1 MGLFDKIRNEF
12 IDIIEWVDQTPD
24 TIVWKFPRYQNEIKM
39 NSKLTVRE
47 SQWAVFMNEGTIAD
61 IFTPGMYTLS
71 TQNMPIL
78 TTLKGWK
85 YGFNSPFKADVFF
98 VSTRQFVNQKWGTR
112 NPVMLRDA
120 EFGPVRLRAFGSF
133 AFRVKDPGVFIR
145 EVAATNPEFSVEGIN
160 EQLRNLAVSRGMD
173 AIAEA
178 KIPVLDLAANYD
190 EVSAKITDK
199 IKSEFNELGL
209 ELTKFL
215 IENISLPPE
224 VEAALDKRSSM
235 GIVGNLGAYAQF
247 QAANAME
254 QAAANPN
261 GGLAGAGLGAGLG
274 MAIGGQVGNIF
285 QPNTVNG
292 PAANTVNGPAANTG
306 SGADAPPPLPGAT
319 PFFAAIDGKQA
330 GPYTMDQLSQLI
342 AAGTI
347 NQQSQ
352 VWKKGMAGWASA
364 NTVPELASLFN
375 NMPPPLPG
383 S

>member
-12 IDIIEWVDQTPD
+12 VDIIEWVDTTND
-24 TIVWKFPRYQNEIKM
+24 TIMWKFPRYQNEIKM

-47 SQWAVFMNEGTIAD
+47 SQWAIFLNEGAIAD
-61 IFTPGMYTLS
+61 VFQPGMYTLS

-78 TTLKGWK
+78 TTLKGWTF
-85 YGFNSPFKADVFF
+85 GFNSPFKADVFF
-98 VSTRQFVNQKWGTR
+98 VSSRQFVNQKWGTR
-112 NPVMLRDA
+112 NPIMLRDA

-133 AFRVKDPGVFIR
+133 AFRVKDPAVFLK
-145 EVAATNPEFSVEGIN
+145 EVAATNPEFSVEAIN

-190 EVSAKITDK
+190 EVSARITEK
-199 IKSEFNELGL
+199 IKPEFTELGL

-254 QAAANPN
+254 EAAKNPAG
-261 GGLAGAGLGAGLG
+261 GGLAGAGVGAGLG
-274 MAIGGQVGNIF
+274 IAVGGQMANVFAN
-285 QPNTVNG
+285 NTVQGNDG
-292 PAANTVNGPAANTG
+292 
-306 SGADAPPPLPGAT
+306 PPPLPGAT
-319 PFFAAIDGKQA
+319 PYYAAIDGKQA
-330 GPYTMDQLSQLI
+330 GPYTMEQLGQLV
-342 AAGTI
+342 AAGTVHA
-347 NQQSQ
+347 QSP
-352 VWKKGMAGWASA
+352 VWKKGMAAWAAA
-364 NTVPELASLFN
+364 NTVPELASIFG
-375 NMPPPLPG
+375 NMPRPLPNA
-383 S
+383 

>member
-1 MGLFDKIRNEF
+1 MGLFDKISNEF
-12 IDIIEWVDQTPD
+12 IDIIEWVDSTSD
-24 TIVWKFPRYQNEIKM
+24 TIVWKFPRYHNEIKM

-47 SQWAVFMNEGTIAD
+47 SQWAVFMNEGAIAD
-61 IFTPGMYTLS
+61 VFTPGMYTLT
-71 TQNMPIL
+71 TQNMPLL

-98 VSTRQFVNQKWGTR
+98 VSTRQFINQKWGTR

-133 AFRVKDPGVFIR
+133 AFRVKDPGVFIK
-145 EVAATNPEFSVEGIN
+145 EIAATNPEFSVEGIN

-190 EVSAKITDK
+190 EVSARITEKIR
-199 IKSEFNELGL
+199 SEFNELGL

-235 GIVGNLGAYAQF
+235 GIVGNLGAYAQY

-254 QAAANPN
+254 EAAKNPN

-274 MAIGGQVGNIF
+274 MAIGGQVGNVF
-285 QPNTVNG
+285 QNNTVHGNDG
-292 PAANTVNGPAANTG
+292 
-306 SGADAPPPLPGAT
+306 PPPLPGT
-319 PFFAAIDGKQA
+319 QPFFVAIDGKQA
-330 GPYTMDQLSQLI
+330 GPYTIDQLTQL
-342 AAGTI
+342 AATGTV

-352 VWKKGMAGWASA
+352 VWKKGMPAWAAA
-364 NTVPELASLFN
+364 NTVPELSTLFN
-375 NMPPPLPG
+375 NVPPPLPG
-383 S
+383 A

>member
-12 IDIIEWVDQTPD
+12 IDIIEWVDPSPD
-24 TIVWKFPRYQNEIKM
+24 TIVWKFPRYHNEIKM

-47 SQWAVFMNEGTIAD
+47 SQWAVFMNEGAIAD
-61 IFTPGMYTLS
+61 VFTPGMYTLT

-98 VSTRQFVNQKWGTR
+98 VSSRQFINQKWGTR
-112 NPVMLRDA
+112 NPIMLRDA
-120 EFGPVRLRAFGSF
+120 EFGPIRIRAFGSF
-133 AFRVKDPGVFIR
+133 AFRVKDPGVFIK
-145 EVAATNPEFSVEGIN
+145 EIAATNPEFSVEGVN

-190 EVSAKITDK
+190 EVSTKITEK
-199 IKSEFNELGL
+199 IRSEFNELGL

-254 QAAANPN
+254 QAAQNPGG
-261 GGLAGAGLGAGLG
+261 GGLAGAGIGAGLG
-274 MAIGGQVGNIF
+274 MAIGGQVGNVF
-285 QPNTVNG
+285 QNNTVQGNDG
-292 PAANTVNGPAANTG
+292 
-306 SGADAPPPLPGAT
+306 PPPLPGAVSL
-319 PFFAAIDGKQA
+319 FVAIDGKQA

-352 VWKKGMAGWASA
+352 VWKKGMTGWTAA
-364 NTVPELASLFN
+364 NTIPELASLFN
-375 NMPPPLPG
+375 NVPPPLPG
-383 S
+383 A

>member
-12 IDIIEWVDQTPD
+12 IDIIEWVDASSD
-24 TIVWKFPRYQNEIKM
+24 TIVWKFPRYHNEIKM

-47 SQWAVFMNEGTIAD
+47 SQWAVFMNEGAIAD
-61 IFTPGMYTLS
+61 VFTPGMYTLT

-98 VSTRQFVNQKWGTR
+98 VSTRQFIDQKWGTR

-133 AFRVKDPGVFIR
+133 AFRVKDPGVFIK
-145 EVAATNPEFSVEGIN
+145 EIAATNPEFSVEGIN

-190 EVSAKITDK
+190 EVSAKITEK
-199 IKSEFNELGL
+199 IRSEFNELGL

-254 QAAANPN
+254 EAAKNPN

-274 MAIGGQVGNIF
+274 MAIGGQVGNVF
-285 QPNTVNG
+285 QNNTVQGNDG
-292 PAANTVNGPAANTG
+292 
-306 SGADAPPPLPGAT
+306 PPPLPGT
-319 PFFAAIDGKQA
+319 LPFFVAIDGKQA
-330 GPYTMDQLSQLI
+330 GPYTIDQLTQLA

-352 VWKKGMAGWASA
+352 VWKKGMPAWATA
-364 NTVPELASLFN
+364 NTVPELSTVFN
-375 NMPPPLPG
+375 NVPPPLPG
-383 S
+383 A

>member
-12 IDIIEWVDQTPD
+12 IDIIEWVDTSSD
-24 TIVWKFPRYQNEIKM
+24 TIVWKFPRYHNEIKM

-47 SQWAVFMNEGTIAD
+47 SQWAVFMNEGAIAD
-61 IFTPGMYTLS
+61 VFTPGMYTLT

-98 VSTRQFVNQKWGTR
+98 VSTRQFINQKWGTR

-133 AFRVKDPGVFIR
+133 AFRVKDPGVFIK
-145 EVAATNPEFSVEGIN
+145 EIAATNPEFSVEGIN

-190 EVSAKITDK
+190 EVSAKITEK
-199 IKSEFNELGL
+199 IRSEFNELGL

-235 GIVGNLGAYAQF
+235 GIVGNLGAYAQY

-254 QAAANPN
+254 EAAKNPN

-274 MAIGGQVGNIF
+274 MAIGGQVGNVF
-285 QPNTVNG
+285 QNNTVQGNDG
-292 PAANTVNGPAANTG
+292 
-306 SGADAPPPLPGAT
+306 PPPLPGAL
-319 PFFAAIDGKQA
+319 PFFVAIDGKQA
-330 GPYTMDQLSQLI
+330 GPYTIDQLTQLA

-352 VWKKGMAGWASA
+352 VWKKGMPAWAAA
-364 NTVPELASLFN
+364 NTVPDLSTIFN
-375 NMPPPLPG
+375 NVPPPLPG
-383 S
+383 A

>member
-12 IDIIEWVDQTPD
+12 IDIIEWVDPSTD
-24 TIVWKFPRYQNEIKM
+24 TIVWKFPRYNNEIKM

-47 SQWAVFMNEGTIAD
+47 SQWAVFMNEGAIAD
-61 IFTPGMYTLS
+61 VFTPGMYTLT

-85 YGFNSPFKADVFF
+85 YGFNSPFKTDVFF
-98 VSTRQFVNQKWGTR
+98 VSQRQFINQKWGTR

-133 AFRVKDPGVFIR
+133 AFRVKDPGVFIK
-145 EVAATNPEFSVEGIN
+145 EIAATNPEFSVDSIN

-190 EVSAKITDK
+190 EVSAKIGDK

-247 QAANAME
+247 QAANAM
-254 QAAANPN
+254 
-261 GGLAGAGLGAGLG
+261 
-274 MAIGGQVGNIF
+274 AIGGQVGNVF
-285 QPNTVNG
+285 QNNTAQGND
-292 PAANTVNGPAANTG
+292 
-306 SGADAPPPLPGAT
+306 SPPPLPSAT
-319 PFFAAIDGKQA
+319 TFFAAIDGKQA

-342 AAGTI
+342 SAGTI

-352 VWKKGMAGWASA
+352 IWKKGMPAWAAA

-375 NMPPPLPG
+375 NTPPPLPG
-383 S
+383 Q

>member
-12 IDIIEWVDQTPD
+12 IDIIEWVDPSTD
-24 TIVWKFPRYQNEIKM
+24 TIVWKFPRYHNEIKM

-47 SQWAVFMNEGTIAD
+47 SQWAVFLNEGAIAD
-61 IFTPGMYTLS
+61 VFTPGMYTLT
-71 TQNMPIL
+71 TQNMPLL
-78 TTLKGWK
+78 TTLKGWQ

-98 VSTRQFVNQKWGTR
+98 VSTRQFINQKWGTR

-133 AFRVKDPGVFIR
+133 AFRVKDPGVFIK
-145 EVAATNPEFSVEGIN
+145 EVAATNPEFTVEGIN

-190 EVSAKITDK
+190 EVSARITEKIR
-199 IKSEFNELGL
+199 SEFNELGL

-254 QAAANPN
+254 EAAKNPG
-261 GGLAGAGLGAGLG
+261 GGLAGAGLGAGVG
-274 MAIGGQVGNIF
+274 MAIGGQLGNVF
-285 QPNTVNG
+285 QSNTVQGNDG
-292 PAANTVNGPAANTG
+292 
-306 SGADAPPPLPGAT
+306 PPPLPTAT
-319 PFFAAIDGKQA
+319 PYYAAIDGKQA
-330 GPYTMDQLSQLI
+330 GPYTADQLSQLI
-342 AAGTI
+342 TAGTI

-352 VWKKGMAGWASA
+352 VWHKGMSAWAAA

-383 S
+383 A

>member
-12 IDIIEWVDQTPD
+12 IDILEWVDASGD
-24 TIVWKFPRYQNEIKM
+24 TIVWKFPRYHNEIKM
-39 NSKLTVRE
+39 DSKLTVRE
-47 SQWAVFMNEGTIAD
+47 SQCAVFMNEGVIAD
-61 IFTPGMYTLS
+61 VFMPGMYTLS

-98 VSTRQFVNQKWGTR
+98 VSMRQFTNQKWGTR

-133 AFRVKDPGVFIR
+133 AFRVKDPGVFIK

-173 AIAEA
+173 SIAEA
-178 KIPVLDLAANYD
+178 KVPILDLAANYD
-190 EVSAKITDK
+190 EVSIRITEK
-199 IKSEFNELGL
+199 IKPEFAELGL
-209 ELTKFL
+209 DLTKFL

-224 VEAALDKRSSM
+224 VETALDKRSSM
-235 GIVGNLGAYAQF
+235 GIVGNLGAYTQF

-254 QAAANPN
+254 QAASNPGG
-261 GGLAGAGLGAGLG
+261 GGLAGAGIGAGLG
-274 MAIGGQVGNIF
+274 MAIGGQVGNVF
-285 QPNTVNG
+285 QNNTVQGNDG
-292 PAANTVNGPAANTG
+292 
-306 SGADAPPPLPGAT
+306 PPPLPGAI

-330 GPYTMDQLSQLI
+330 GPYTIDQLSQLV

-352 VWKKGMAGWASA
+352 LWKKGMSAWAAA
-364 NTVPELASLFN
+364 NTFPELASLFN
-375 NMPPPLPG
+375 NTPPPLPG
-383 S
+383 A

>member
-12 IDIIEWVDQTPD
+12 IDIIEWVDPSTD
-24 TIVWKFPRYQNEIKM
+24 TIVWKFPRYNNEIKM

-61 IFTPGMYTLS
+61 VFNPGLYTLT
-71 TQNMPIL
+71 TQNMPLL

-98 VSTRQFVNQKWGTR
+98 VSTRQFINQKWGTR

-133 AFRVKDPGVFIR
+133 AFRVKDPGVFIK
-145 EVAATNPEFSVEGIN
+145 EVAATNPEFTVEGIN

-190 EVSAKITDK
+190 EVSARITEKIRA
-199 IKSEFNELGL
+199 EFNELGL

-235 GIVGNLGAYAQF
+235 GIVGNLGAYAQY

-254 QAAANPN
+254 EAAKNPG
-261 GGLAGAGLGAGLG
+261 GGLAGAGLGAGVG
-274 MAIGGQVGNIF
+274 MAIGGQLGNIF
-285 QPNTVNG
+285 QPNSVQG
-292 PAANTVNGPAANTG
+292 SNTAQSNDG
-306 SGADAPPPLPGAT
+306 PPPLPTAT
-319 PFFAAIDGKQA
+319 PFYAAIDGKQA
-330 GPYTMDQLSQLI
+330 GPYTVEQLSQLI
-342 AAGTI
+342 TAGTI

-352 VWKKGMAGWASA
+352 VWHKGMPGWASA
-364 NTVPELASLFN
+364 NTIPELASLFN

-383 S
+383 A

>member
-12 IDIIEWVDQTPD
+12 IDIIEWVDPTPD
-24 TIVWKFPRYQNEIKM
+24 TIVWKFPRYHNEIKM

-47 SQWAVFMNEGTIAD
+47 SQWAVFMNEGAIAD
-61 IFTPGMYTLS
+61 IFTPGMYTLT

-98 VSTRQFVNQKWGTR
+98 VSGRQFIDQKWGTR

-120 EFGPVRLRAFGSF
+120 EFGPIRIRAFGSF
-133 AFRVKDPGVFIR
+133 AFRVKDPGVFIK
-145 EVAATNPEFSVEGIN
+145 EIAATNPEFSVEGVN

-190 EVSAKITDK
+190 EVSTRITEKIRA
-199 IKSEFNELGL
+199 EFNELGL

-235 GIVGNLGAYAQF
+235 GIIGNLGAYTQF

-254 QAAANPN
+254 QAAQNPGG
-261 GGLAGAGLGAGLG
+261 GGLAGAGIGAGIG
-274 MAIGGQVGNIF
+274 MAIGGQVGNLF
-285 QPNTVNG
+285 QHNTVQGNDG
-292 PAANTVNGPAANTG
+292 
-306 SGADAPPPLPGAT
+306 PPPLPGAT
-319 PFFAAIDGKQA
+319 PIFVAIDGKQA
-330 GPYTMDQLSQLI
+330 GPYTTDQLSQLI

-347 NQQSQ
+347 NAQSQ
-352 VWKKGMAGWASA
+352 VWKKGMAGWAAA
-364 NTVPELASLFN
+364 NTIPELAALFN
-375 NMPPPLPG
+375 NTPPPLPG
-383 S
+383 A

>member
-1 MGLFDKIRNEF
+1 
-12 IDIIEWVDQTPD
+12 
-24 TIVWKFPRYQNEIKM
+24 
-39 NSKLTVRE
+39 
-47 SQWAVFMNEGTIAD
+47 
-61 IFTPGMYTLS
+61 
-71 TQNMPIL
+71 MPIL

-98 VSTRQFVNQKWGTR
+98 VSQRQFVNQKWGTR

-133 AFRVKDPGVFIR
+133 AFRVKDPGIFIK
-145 EVAATNPEFSVEGIN
+145 EIAATNPEFSVDSIN

-199 IKSEFNELGL
+199 IRSEFNELGL

-254 QAAANPN
+254 EAAKNPGG
-261 GGLAGAGLGAGLG
+261 GGLAGAGIGAGLG
-274 MAIGGQVGNIF
+274 MAIGGQVGNVF
-285 QPNTVNG
+285 QNNTVQGND
-292 PAANTVNGPAANTG
+292 
-306 SGADAPPPLPGAT
+306 SPPPLPGAT
-319 PFFAAIDGKQA
+319 TFFAAIDGKQA
-330 GPYTMDQLSQLI
+330 GPYTVDQLSQLI
-342 AAGTI
+342 SAGTI
-347 NQQSQ
+347 NQSSQ
-352 VWKKGMAGWASA
+352 IWKKGMPAWASA
-364 NTVPELASLFN
+364 NTIPELASLFN
-375 NMPPPLPG
+375 NTPPPLPG
-383 S
+383 Q

>member
-12 IDIIEWVDQTPD
+12 IDIIEWVDTSSD

-47 SQWAVFMNEGTIAD
+47 SQWAVFMNEGVIAD

-71 TQNMPIL
+71 TQNMPLL

-98 VSTRQFVNQKWGTR
+98 VSTRQFINQKWGTR
-112 NPVMLRDA
+112 NPIMLRDA
-120 EFGPVRLRAFGSF
+120 EFGPVRIRAFGSF
-133 AFRVKDPGVFIR
+133 AFRIKDPGVFIK

-190 EVSAKITDK
+190 EVSAHITEK
-199 IKSEFNELGL
+199 IKPEFNELGL

-235 GIVGNLGAYAQF
+235 GIVGNLGAYAQY

-254 QAAANPN
+254 EAAKNPA

-274 MAIGGQVGNIF
+274 MAVGGQMGNIF
-285 QPNTVNG
+285 QSNTVQGNDG
-292 PAANTVNGPAANTG
+292 
-306 SGADAPPPLPGAT
+306 APPPLPEAVS
-319 PFFAAIDGKQA
+319 FFAAIDGKQA
-330 GPYTMDQLSQLI
+330 GPYTMAQLSQLT

-347 NQQSQ
+347 NPQSQ
-352 VWKKGMAGWASA
+352 VWKKGMSGWASA

-375 NMPPPLPG
+375 NTPPPLPG
-383 S
+383 A